1 MKTWFVTTV
10 SPGANGKYD
19 QELAT
24 KLQQLEDEDHT
35 IFTITTVSG
44 GISIVSY
51 TEEA

>member
-19 QELAT
+19 QELAA
-24 KLQQLEDEDHT
+24 KLQFLEEASHT
-35 IFTITTVSG
+35 IVTILPVSG

-51 TEEA
+51 TTA

>member
-24 KLQQLEDEDHT
+24 KLQQLEDAGHT
-35 IFTITTVSG
+35 IFAIANVSG
-44 GISIVSY
+44 GISVVSFIP
-51 TEEA
+51 